1 MPLKDILPQGENI
14 CLHLSEKGTQMQIY
28 KS

>member
-1 MPLKDILPQGENI
+1 MPVKDILPQEEQI
-14 CLHLSEKGTQMQIY
+14 CLCLSEKGTQMEIY

>member
-1 MPLKDILPQGENI
+1 MPLKDILAQEEQI
-14 CLHLSEKGTQMQIY
+14 CLRLSEKGTQMQIY